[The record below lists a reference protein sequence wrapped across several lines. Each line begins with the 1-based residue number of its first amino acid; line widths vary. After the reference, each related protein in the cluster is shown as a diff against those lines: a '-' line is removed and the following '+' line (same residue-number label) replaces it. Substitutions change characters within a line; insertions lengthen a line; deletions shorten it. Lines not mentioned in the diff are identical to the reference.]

1 MRGDKSSSTHRRIVM
16 DCVVFVAVMCYVQ
29 DRLIHCLPV
38 ETTAPQFPYTTLS
51 IIGDNDKRP

>member
-1 MRGDKSSSTHRRIVM
+1 M

-51 IIGDNDKRP
+51 ITIFTPSVALFDINCLHKIVAQ